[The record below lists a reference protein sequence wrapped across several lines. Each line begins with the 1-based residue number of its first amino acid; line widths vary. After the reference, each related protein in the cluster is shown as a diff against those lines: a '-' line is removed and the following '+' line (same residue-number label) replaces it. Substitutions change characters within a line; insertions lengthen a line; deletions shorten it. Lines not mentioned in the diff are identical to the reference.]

1 MITGCCFHKTVW
13 LNMSS
18 FSTAEAEIEELKR
31 QLQHE
36 KVKNDEYQLQL
47 KRSQDAICS
56 MSEHYD
62 DAGKFH
68 GRNQVKAAEFDVMDR
83 HNREVLSKWLRF
95 VVMPY
100 VKFFS
105 TKMVKYSEDK
115 DSMCQRIMA
124 VEDVMFPPGAVKAMS
139 YETKLIPIAN
149 RIVVDRKS
157 VFTAD
162 LRREWASK

>member
-1 MITGCCFHKTVW
+1 M
-13 LNMSS
+13 
-18 FSTAEAEIEELKR
+18 
-31 QLQHE
+31 
-36 KVKNDEYQLQL
+36 
-47 KRSQDAICS
+47 
-56 MSEHYD
+56 
-62 DAGKFH
+62 
-68 GRNQVKAAEFDVMDR
+68 
-83 HNREVLSKWLRF
+83 SKWLRF

-105 TKMVKYSEDK
+105 TDMVKYREDK
-115 DSMCQRIMA
+115 HSMCQRIMA

-162 LRREWASK
+162 LRREWASKSYVLNN